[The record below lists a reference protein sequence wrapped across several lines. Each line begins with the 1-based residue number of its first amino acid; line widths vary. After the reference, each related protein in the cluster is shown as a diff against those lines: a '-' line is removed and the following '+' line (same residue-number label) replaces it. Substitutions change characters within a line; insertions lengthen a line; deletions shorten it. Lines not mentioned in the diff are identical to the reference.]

1 MHRIDRFI
9 FTQLLTH
16 EAQKFSQL
24 KPPGIEGNTLTYRLQ
39 RLRKEGLVT
48 KTPEGQY
55 QLTSEGRFFT
65 DRLNFQ
71 RFTPRQLPRS
81 ISLLVVRKGNEWLL
95 HRRLIHPL
103 RDLMGLPHSNIR
115 SHESIIVTAQ
125 QRLEEMTGLKTKF
138 VYRGGGYLTFYR
150 DGKLESFNQVNIL
163 ENDGEVKG
171 SLRAPSRE
179 IVTGTY
185 FWKQNPDFS
194 EEGYIPSL
202 KTIGEYLLAGSFP
215 FFMELAVQLE
225 APKGSEKT
233 KP

>member
-16 EAQKFSQL
+16 ETQKFSQL
-24 KPPGIEGNTLTYRLQ
+24 KPPGIEGNTLTYRLR
-39 RLRKEGLVT
+39 RLQKEGLVT
-48 KTPEGQY
+48 KTPQGQY
-55 QLTSEGRFFT
+55 ELTPEGRFFT

-81 ISLLVVRKGNEWLL
+81 ISLLVVRRGDEWLL

-115 SHESIIVTAQ
+115 SGESVIATAQ
-125 QRLEEMTGLKTKF
+125 QRLEEMTGLRTKF
-138 VYRGGGYLTFYR
+138 IYRGGGYLTFYR

-185 FWKQNPDFS
+185 FWQRNPDFTQD
-194 EEGYIPSL
+194 EYIPSL
-202 KTIGEYLLAGSFP
+202 KDINQHLVPGNPP
-215 FFMELAVQLE
+215 FFTELKYKL
-225 APKGSEKT
+225 K
-233 KP
+233 